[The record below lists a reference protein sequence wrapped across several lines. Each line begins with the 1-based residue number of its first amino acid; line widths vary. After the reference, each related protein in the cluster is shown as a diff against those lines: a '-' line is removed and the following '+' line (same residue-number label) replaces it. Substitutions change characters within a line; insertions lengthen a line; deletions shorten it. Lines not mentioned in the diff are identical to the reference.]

1 MVWAPEPPLKR
12 DERSQRKTKKEKV
25 PSVVFVENSYEGG
38 GRRENRVVGE
48 AGWGF
53 GLKSQWVVKTDK
65 NNNNGVSEKKND

>member
-38 GRRENRVVGE
+38 EGE
-48 AGWGF
+48 
-53 GLKSQWVVKTDK
+53 KI
-65 NNNNGVSEKKND
+65 E